1 MTNKPEASYEEQLIE
16 DIAGFTHDPLSYARY
31 SFPWGEQG
39 TELEHA
45 VGPRTWQA
53 EAFAEIRD
61 HLQNPATRHEPCLIA
76 RASGH
81 GIGKALR
88 PDDVVPTPLG
98 TRCVSDI
105 RPGDLLF
112 GEHGDAVRVLGTKN
126 YDMCPFYRVTFSD
139 GTAVDVSS
147 GHLWKVRG
155 RNSRRTGSDEWEVL
169 ETIDI
174 LEHGV
179 KRRNGTSMARQW
191 EIPASPRVIYPA
203 RALPV
208 DPYTYG
214 VWLGDGDKAGGR
226 ITNIDSEVWGNIAYP
241 TRVDGKTRT
250 AIGLKVDLV
259 NAGLLGCTT
268 YNASVDRRYIE
279 SERRLQVLQG
289 LLDTDGWVE
298 KSCGGAAFASAS
310 RQLTRDVIEIARSLG
325 LRARNEKFKP
335 NKFAGSWST
344 HITWDGK
351 TRLFRI
357 DRKQQ
362 ALVAAE
368 KRYTTKWI
376 ESIEPVAEGPGICFE
391 VDGGIFLARDYIVT
405 HNSAFISMLINW
417 GMSTCEDCKVV
428 VTANTDNQLR
438 TKTWPEIIK
447 WSNLAITKEWF
458 TCTATAMY
466 SNDPGHDKRWR
477 ADAIPWSEHNTEAF
491 AGLHNERKRII
502 VVFDEASNIADL
514 VWEVAEGALTD
525 EDTEIIW
532 VAFGNPTR
540 NTGRFRECFRKY
552 KHRWKCAQ
560 IDSRTVEG
568 TNKQQ
573 LQKWVDDYGEDSDF
587 VKVRVRGIFPDAS
600 ELQFIPTGLT
610 DEAMKRV
617 VTAGQVAHAPV
628 IIGVDP
634 AYSGVDD
641 AVIYLRQGLH
651 SKVLWTGNKTTD
663 DLIMSKRIADFEDQY
678 QADAVFIDF
687 GYGTGLKSIGDG
699 WGRTWQL
706 IPFGGGST
714 DPQMLNKRGE
724 MFNSCKTWLKLGGAL
739 DDQETADDLSAAEYK
754 VRVDGKIVI
763 EPKEDIKERLG
774 RSPGKGDAL
783 LLTFAFPVT
792 KRLRIP
798 GQESQQ
804 GKAVTEYDPWK

>member
-88 PDDVVPTPLG
+88 SDDIVPTPEGL
-98 TRCVSDI
+98 RCVSDI
-105 RPGDLLF
+105 RPGNVLF
-112 GEHGDAVRVLGTKN
+112 GEHGEAVKVIGTRN
-126 YDMCPFYRVTFSD
+126 YDSCPFYRVTFSD

-155 RNSRRTGSDEWEVL
+155 RNSRRTGSGEWEVL

-174 LEHGV
+174 LERGV

-226 ITNIDSEVWGNIAYP
+226 ITNIDSEVWENIAYP

-391 VDGGIFLARDYIVT
+391 VEGGIFLARDYIVT

-617 VTAGQVAHAPV
+617 VTAAQVAHAPV

-663 DLIMSKRIADFEDQY
+663 DLIMAKRIADFEDQY

-739 DDQETADDLSAAEYK
+739 DDQETADDLSTAEYK

>member
-226 ITNIDSEVWGNIAYP
+226 ITNIDSEVWENIAYP

-804 GKAVTEYDPWK
+804 GKAVTDYDPWK

>member
-1 MTNKPEASYEEQLIE
+1 MTAAAMSPEEQLVE
-16 DIAGFTHDPLSYARY
+16 DIASFTYDPLGYALY
-31 SFPWGEQG
+31 AFPWGEQG
-39 TELEHA
+39 TELAHA
-45 VGPRTWQA
+45 TGPRKWQA
-53 EAFAEIRD
+53 DGFREIRD
-61 HLQNPATRHEPCLIA
+61 HLQNPSTRYQPIMIA

-88 PDDVVPTPLG
+88 PDDVVPTPEGL
-98 TRCVSDI
+98 RCVSDI
-105 RPGDLLF
+105 RPGDVLF
-112 GEHGDAVRVLGTKN
+112 GEGGEAVKVLGTRH
-126 YDMCPFYRVTFSD
+126 YDACPFYRVSFSD

-155 RNSRRTGSDEWEVL
+155 RNSRRTGSDEWEVV

-174 LEHGV
+174 LERGV
-179 KRRNGTSMARQW
+179 KRPNGTSMARQW
-191 EIPASPRVIYPA
+191 EIPASPRVIYPV

-214 VWLGDGDKAGGR
+214 VWLGDGDKACGR
-226 ITNIDSEVWGNIAYP
+226 ITNIDSEVWENIAYP

-279 SERRLQVLQG
+279 SEQRLQVLQG

-298 KSCGGAAFASAS
+298 KACGGAAFASAS

-344 HITWDGK
+344 HITWDGE

-362 ALVAAE
+362 KLVAAE

-376 ESIEPVAEGPGICFE
+376 ESIEPAAEGPGICFE
-391 VDGGIFLARDYIVT
+391 VDGGLFLARDYIVT

-587 VKVRVRGIFPDAS
+587 VKVRVRGVFPDAS

-617 VTAGQVAHAPV
+617 VTAAQVAHAPV

-663 DLIMSKRIADFEDQY
+663 DLIMAKRIADFEDQY

-699 WGRTWQL
+699 WGLTWQL

-804 GKAVTEYDPWK
+804 GKAVTDYDPWK

>member
-1 MTNKPEASYEEQLIE
+1 MINKPEASYEEQLIE

-61 HLQNPATRHEPCLIA
+61 HLQNPATRNEPCLIA

-112 GEHGDAVRVLGTKN
+112 GEYGDAVRVLGTKN
-126 YDMCPFYRVTFSD
+126 YDMCPFYRVNFSD

-203 RALPV
+203 RSLPV

-226 ITNIDSEVWGNIAYP
+226 ITNIDSEVWENIAYP

-259 NAGLLGCTT
+259 NAGLLGYTT

-391 VDGGIFLARDYIVT
+391 VEGGIFLARDYIVT

-617 VTAGQVAHAPV
+617 VTAAQVAHAPV

-651 SKVLWTGNKTTD
+651 SKVLWAGNKTTD
-663 DLIMSKRIADFEDQY
+663 DLIMAKRIADFEDQY

-724 MFNSCKTWLKLGGAL
+724 MFNACKTWLKLGGAL

-754 VRVDGKIVI
+754 VRVDGKIVM

-783 LLTFAFPVT
+783 LLTFAFPVS
-792 KRLRIP
+792 KRMNIP
-798 GQESQQ
+798 GQQSQQ
-804 GKAVTEYDPWK
+804 GKALTDYDPWK

>member
-1 MTNKPEASYEEQLIE
+1 MTDAALSPEEQLIE
-16 DIAGFTHDPLSYARY
+16 DIASFTHDPLGYALY
-31 SFPWGEQG
+31 AFPWGEDG
-39 TELEHA
+39 TELAHA
-45 VGPRTWQA
+45 SGPRQWQA
-53 EAFAEIRD
+53 DAFREIGE
-61 HLQNPATRHEPCLIA
+61 HLQNPATRHQPLMIS

-81 GIGKALR
+81 GIGK
-88 PDDVVPTPLG
+88 
-98 TRCVSDI
+98 
-105 RPGDLLF
+105 
-112 GEHGDAVRVLGTKN
+112 
-126 YDMCPFYRVTFSD
+126 
-139 GTAVDVSS
+139 
-147 GHLWKVRG
+147 
-155 RNSRRTGSDEWEVL
+155 
-169 ETIDI
+169 
-174 LEHGV
+174 
-179 KRRNGTSMARQW
+179 
-191 EIPASPRVIYPA
+191 
-203 RALPV
+203 
-208 DPYTYG
+208 
-214 VWLGDGDKAGGR
+214 
-226 ITNIDSEVWGNIAYP
+226 
-241 TRVDGKTRT
+241 
-250 AIGLKVDLV
+250 
-259 NAGLLGCTT
+259 
-268 YNASVDRRYIE
+268 
-279 SERRLQVLQG
+279 
-289 LLDTDGWVE
+289 
-298 KSCGGAAFASAS
+298 
-310 RQLTRDVIEIARSLG
+310 
-325 LRARNEKFKP
+325 
-335 NKFAGSWST
+335 
-344 HITWDGK
+344 
-351 TRLFRI
+351 
-357 DRKQQ
+357 
-362 ALVAAE
+362 
-368 KRYTTKWI
+368 
-376 ESIEPVAEGPGICFE
+376 
-391 VDGGIFLARDYIVT
+391 
-405 HNSAFISMLINW
+405 SAFISMLINW
-417 GMSTCEDCKVV
+417 AMSTCEDCKVV

-617 VTAGQVAHAPV
+617 VTAAQVAHAPR

-641 AVIYLRQGLH
+641 AVIYLRRGLH

-663 DLIMSKRIADFEDQY
+663 DLIMAKRIADFEDQY

-706 IPFGGGST
+706 VPFGGASA

-724 MFNSCKTWLKLGGAL
+724 MFNACKTWLKLGGAL

-754 VRVDGKIVI
+754 VRVDGKIVM

-783 LLTFAFPVT
+783 LLTFAYPVT
-792 KRLRIP
+792 KRSDFP
-798 GQESQQ
+798 AAG
-804 GKAVTEYDPWK
+804 GKQPNVISEYDPWA

>member
-1 MTNKPEASYEEQLIE
+1 MTAATMSPEEQLVE
-16 DIAGFTHDPLSYARY
+16 DIASFTYDPLGYALY
-31 SFPWGEQG
+31 AFPWGEDG
-39 TELEHA
+39 TELAHA
-45 VGPRTWQA
+45 TGPRNWQA
-53 EAFAEIRD
+53 DGFREIRD

-226 ITNIDSEVWGNIAYP
+226 ITNIDSEVWDNIAYP

-663 DLIMSKRIADFEDQY
+663 DLIMAKRIADFEDQY

-804 GKAVTEYDPWK
+804 GKALTDYDPYA